1 MSYLTHINRH
11 DDLNYNEDF
20 EEAIARNIKEE
31 DFENND
37 SETEGSNSRTDT
49 EDASETE
56 EPPHKIQEEPVEIK
70 EQIYQDKL
78 ANLKKQLEEVHAGSH
93 PELIRRLKQLERQYH
108 DRLRLNSYYRDYLIE
123 CVEKDYILEKNAAV
137 KEYEEKKADLKE
149 NLLADFEDKKKMI
162 ESERT
167 SMEIIESG
175 EMRQTITRKLRR
187 RPNDPVPVTE
197 KRRKM
202 GNGPA
207 SSLVFQ
213 LDDKEI
219 EYDLKL
225 ISRGKS
231 IINNNNNSNNNNNN
245 NSMRNYSQ
253 NSSLMN
259 NSIGNSN
266 NIMVGYNN
274 DGHAVETRIEDGKLL
289 YERRWYHRGQ
299 AVYIEGTDVSRFAAN
314 ISAIV
319 GNDVIMVKRA
329 HDGSKFRIYLHQ
341 LSSGKI
347 SIKRR
352 N

>member
-1 MSYLTHINRH
+1 
-11 DDLNYNEDF
+11 
-20 EEAIARNIKEE
+20 
-31 DFENND
+31 
-37 SETEGSNSRTDT
+37 
-49 EDASETE
+49 
-56 EPPHKIQEEPVEIK
+56 
-70 EQIYQDKL
+70 L
-78 ANLKKQLEEVHAGSH
+78 ANLKKQLEEVQGGSH
-93 PELIRRLKQLERQYH
+93 AELIRRLKQLERLYH

-137 KEYEEKKADLKE
+137 KEYEEKKSDLKE

-175 EMRQTITRKLRR
+175 DTRQTITRKLRR

-197 KRRKM
+197 KRRKP
-202 GNGPA
+202 GSGPGFG
-207 SSLVFQ
+207 LVLQ

-225 ISRGKS
+225 ISRGKP
-231 IINNNNNSNNNNNN
+231 IIASNNNV
-245 NSMRNYSQ
+245 RNYSQ
-253 NSSLMN
+253 NSSLLNNNLNNNNN
-259 NSIGNSN
+259 NSNVL
-266 NIMVGYNN
+266 MGYN
-274 DGHAVETRIEDGKLL
+274 DVHIDTRIEDGKLL

-329 HDGSKFRIYLHQ
+329 GDGSKFRIYLHQ

>member
-1 MSYLTHINRH
+1 LLHFR
-11 DDLNYNEDF
+11 
-20 EEAIARNIKEE
+20 
-31 DFENND
+31 
-37 SETEGSNSRTDT
+37 
-49 EDASETE
+49 
-56 EPPHKIQEEPVEIK
+56 
-70 EQIYQDKL
+70 IYQDKL
-78 ANLKKQLEEVHAGSH
+78 ASLKKQLEEVQGGNH

-108 DRLRLNSYYRDYLIE
+108 DRLRLNSYHRDYLIE
-123 CVEKDYILEKNAAV
+123 CVEKDYILEKNATV
-137 KEYEEKKADLKE
+137 KEYEEKKSDLKE
-149 NLLADFEDKKKMI
+149 NLLADFEDKKKLI

-197 KRRKM
+197 KRRK
-202 GNGPA
+202 GPGGGPA
-207 SSLVFQ
+207 SGLVLQ

-231 IINNNNNSNNNNNN
+231 IITNNNSV
-245 NSMRNYSQ
+245 RNYSQ
-253 NSSLMN
+253 SSSVVN
-259 NSIGNSN
+259 NSIN
-266 NIMVGYNN
+266 NAMMAYENHVV
-274 DGHAVETRIEDGKLL
+274 DTRIEDGKLL

-329 HDGSKFRIYLHQ
+329 NDGSKFRIYLHQ

>member
-1 MSYLTHINRH
+1 MLRNYLFCR
-11 DDLNYNEDF
+11 
-20 EEAIARNIKEE
+20 
-31 DFENND
+31 
-37 SETEGSNSRTDT
+37 
-49 EDASETE
+49 
-56 EPPHKIQEEPVEIK
+56 
-70 EQIYQDKL
+70 IYQDKL

-231 IINNNNNSNNNNNN
+231 IINNN
-245 NSMRNYSQ
+245 SMRNYSQ

-259 NSIGNSN
+259 NSVGSSN
-266 NIMVGYNN
+266 NIMLGYNN

-319 GNDVIMVKRA
+319 GNDVIMVKRT

>member
-1 MSYLTHINRH
+1 M
-11 DDLNYNEDF
+11 
-20 EEAIARNIKEE
+20 
-31 DFENND
+31 
-37 SETEGSNSRTDT
+37 
-49 EDASETE
+49 
-56 EPPHKIQEEPVEIK
+56 
-70 EQIYQDKL
+70 YQDKL
-78 ANLKKQLEEVHAGSH
+78 ASLKKQLEEVQVGSH
-93 PELIRRLKQLERQYH
+93 PELIRRLKQLERLYH

-137 KEYEEKKADLKE
+137 KEYEEKKCDLKE

-167 SMEIIESG
+167 SMEIIETG

-197 KRRKM
+197 KRRKP
-202 GNGPA
+202 GGGPA
-207 SSLVFQ
+207 SGLVLQ

-231 IINNNNNSNNNNNN
+231 IITNNNSVRNYSQSSSIMNNNNSLN
-245 NSMRNYSQ
+245 
-253 NSSLMN
+253 NSSLL
-259 NSIGNSN
+259 SA
-266 NIMVGYNN
+266 Y
-274 DGHAVETRIEDGKLL
+274 DGHVVDTRIEDGKLL

-299 AVYIEGTDVSRFAAN
+299 SVFIEGSDVSRFAAN
-314 ISAIV
+314 ISAVV
-319 GNDVIMVKRA
+319 GNDAIMVKRA
-329 HDGSKFRIYLHQ
+329 NDGSKFRIYLHQ

>member
-1 MSYLTHINRH
+1 MQ
-11 DDLNYNEDF
+11 
-20 EEAIARNIKEE
+20 A
-31 DFENND
+31 
-37 SETEGSNSRTDT
+37 
-49 EDASETE
+49 
-56 EPPHKIQEEPVEIK
+56 
-70 EQIYQDKL
+70 
-78 ANLKKQLEEVHAGSH
+78 ANH
-93 PELIRRLKQLERQYH
+93 PELLRRLKQLERQYH
-108 DRLRLNSYYRDYLIE
+108 DRLRLNNYYRDYLIE

-137 KEYEEKKADLKE
+137 KEYEEKKSDLKE
-149 NLLADFEDKKKMI
+149 NLLADFEDKKKII

-187 RPNDPVPVTE
+187 RPNDPVPATADQ
-197 KRRKM
+197 KRRKP
-202 GNGPA
+202 GGG
-207 SSLVFQ
+207 SSSVGLLLQ

-231 IINNNNNSNNNNNN
+231 IINNN
-245 NSMRNYSQ
+245 SMRNYSQ
-253 NSSLMN
+253 SSSLMN
-259 NSIGNSN
+259 NNNNNINNSN
-266 NIMVGYNN
+266 LISGYNN
-274 DGHAVETRIEDGKLL
+274 DGHVVDTRIEDGKLL

-329 HDGSKFRIYLHQ
+329 NDGSKFRIYLHQ